1 MRLAAIRH
9 ALPARM
15 MTNDWIRE
23 QVKRRNSGLSNQQSE
38 LLDSRVATYL
48 EHAGTRIRYT
58 VAEGERAVD
67 LALAAA
73 RSALDAAGVPL
84 GEIEFVIYAGVA
96 RGWLEPSTASA
107 LQTDLGLV
115 NATCFDVG
123 DACASWLRA
132 LQMAHA
138 LITTGTYR
146 AGLIV
151 NCECDFERYAEWN
164 LPDSDETD
172 VRLATFTMGEA
183 ATATVV
189 AADALDD
196 FRFVFKTFGEYYDLC
211 MLPLANAA
219 NFSTRP
225 LDERCTP
232 LKFYSRSRELLGTT
246 TRKIIEVFEADPVL
260 RAGRYDIC
268 FGHGASERAS
278 ELVARRLGI
287 PLPIHAA
294 THSRFGNTVA
304 ASIPLAMSVAL
315 DEGRL
320 LRGQRVLVIIGAS
333 GITVAF
339 ATFTF

>member
-1 MRLAAIRH
+1 MLFQAHLYARLGRKLQEEVH
-9 ALPARM
+9 P
-15 MTNDWIRE
+15 
-23 QVKRRNSGLSNQQSE
+23 
-38 LLDSRVATYL
+38 
-48 EHAGTRIRYT
+48 
-58 VAEGERAVD
+58 ER
-67 LALAAA
+67 
-73 RSALDAAGVPL
+73 L
-84 GEIEFVIYAGVA
+84 G
-96 RGWLEPSTASA
+96 
-107 LQTDLGLV
+107 
-115 NATCFDVG
+115 
-123 DACASWLRA
+123 RA
-132 LQMAHA
+132 
-138 LITTGTYR
+138 
-146 AGLIV
+146 
-151 NCECDFERYAEWN
+151 
-164 LPDSDETD
+164 
-172 VRLATFTMGEA
+172 
-183 ATATVV
+183 
-189 AADALDD
+189 
-196 FRFVFKTFGEYYDLC
+196 
-211 MLPLANAA
+211 LANAA